1 MAGAWNLV
9 QLEDGLE
16 GVTLRLYTQFL
27 GWTTEEI
34 QVLLAKVRR
43 DLQNPRIHVMYDL

>member
-16 GVTLRLYTQFL
+16 GLTLRLYTQFL
-27 GWTTEEI
+27 GWTPEEI
-34 QVLLAKVRR
+34 QILLAKVRG